1 MSDDKKAELDEKRI
15 RLIALLIMQY
25 YKSLEKKRTRRNLWN
40 MFCVGCVS
48 AGLTFTIV
56 EPIGDF
62 VVAAILASGMA
73 VFFHYTINETLKIF
87 LPESVWDLNTEDF
100 KDER

>member
-1 MSDDKKAELDEKRI
+1 VYNENERKLIMSDDKKAELDEKRI

-87 LPESVWDLNTEDF
+87 LP
-100 KDER
+100 

>member
-1 MSDDKKAELDEKRI
+1 MDENEKKVLDERRVK
-15 RLIALLIMQY
+15 LIALLIMQY
-25 YKSLEKKRTRRNLWN
+25 YESLEKKRTRRNLWN

-48 AGLTFTIV
+48 AGLTFMLL

-62 VVAAILASGMA
+62 VVAAVLASGIA

-100 KDER
+100 KNEK